1 MVFNTRPL
9 LKDHDMDNQSFDDLK
24 EAIRLKAS
32 TVTLT
37 DSLK

>member
-1 MVFNTRPL
+1 MLFNTRPL
-9 LKDHDMDNQSFDDLK
+9 LKGHHADHQSFDDLK